1 MSASRYVKT
10 LCSLKLLQ
18 NKVNFE
24 LDLNQSVNLH
34 LNCTTFTDYTASR
47 VDQMKQL
54 RSNSEHKMQI
64 VSFKKKQLL
73 VFFGPTYP
81 SHNVASAF

>member
-34 LNCTTFTDYTASR
+34 LELQYIRRLHHEQSR
-47 VDQMKQL
+47 PNEATSVQL
-54 RSNSEHKMQI
+54 GAQNADNFLEFPKKI
-64 VSFKKKQLL
+64 KPAAYVFLTNLSFI
-73 VFFGPTYP
+73 
-81 SHNVASAF
+81 